1 MIELDSVTKYYGTFP
16 AITDISFRVEQGE
29 VLGFLGPNG
38 AGKSTT
44 MKIITGFVPPTHG
57 SCTVAGHDIVTESL
71 EARRHIGYL
80 PETVPLYSDMSV
92 EDYLAFMGRIRG
104 MTTEQLNRRIDDVIE
119 ICRLQEYFTTYIYK
133 LSKGFRQRVGVAQAI
148 LHEPDVLILDEPT
161 IGIDPIQ
168 VVETRE
174 LIRDLGGERTVIVS
188 THILPEVSTICE
200 RVIII
205 HEGQIVA
212 IDRPENL
219 ATRLRG
225 VERIEVDVLGPTR
238 EVRRGHLHTA
248 QTPDRRRGVRELR
261 DRGRPGR
268 RRQGRPCQYPSWR
281 WLGTA
286 QARVH
291 RHVAGGDL
299 PQTDHHRRSGGTGR
313 RRDKRGRAE
322 LNTIV
327 TSWNNLAAIA
337 WKELRI
343 YFQTPTAYV
352 VGAMF
357 VLHAGIWFVLDVLSP
372 TPEAAVR
379 AFAGPSTTFFI
390 LLAPVLTMRLLA
402 EEQKLGT
409 MELLLTAPVRDWEVV
424 LGKYLASVVLLIAT
438 LAMTLYY
445 VLMIYAFGE
454 PDSGPVMATYLGM
467 VLYGAA
473 ALAIGMLASS
483 LTNNQIVAAVL
494 GIGSLSVLTFIDLLG
509 LRFEGVAVDI
519 VERISIQ
526 AHFADFARGVVDT
539 SNVVYYLSMIAVFL
553 FLSVRAIETR
563 RWR

>member
-1 MIELDSVTKYYGTFP
+1 M
-16 AITDISFRVEQGE
+16 
-29 VLGFLGPNG
+29 N
-38 AGKSTT
+38 
-44 MKIITGFVPPTHG
+44 
-57 SCTVAGHDIVTESL
+57 
-71 EARRHIGYL
+71 
-80 PETVPLYSDMSV
+80 
-92 EDYLAFMGRIRG
+92 
-104 MTTEQLNRRIDDVIE
+104 N
-119 ICRLQEYFTTYIYK
+119 
-133 LSKGFRQRVGVAQAI
+133 
-148 LHEPDVLILDEPT
+148 
-161 IGIDPIQ
+161 
-168 VVETRE
+168 
-174 LIRDLGGERTVIVS
+174 
-188 THILPEVSTICE
+188 
-200 RVIII
+200 
-205 HEGQIVA
+205 
-212 IDRPENL
+212 
-219 ATRLRG
+219 
-225 VERIEVDVLGPTR
+225 
-238 EVRRGHLHTA
+238 
-248 QTPDRRRGVRELR
+248 
-261 DRGRPGR
+261 
-268 RRQGRPCQYPSWR
+268 
-281 WLGTA
+281 
-286 QARVH
+286 
-291 RHVAGGDL
+291 
-299 PQTDHHRRSGGTGR
+299 
-313 RRDKRGRAE
+313 
-322 LNTIV
+322 IV

-372 TPEAAVR
+372 TPEAALR
-379 AFAGPSTTFFI
+379 SFAGPSTTFFI

-467 VLYGAA
+467 ILYGAA
-473 ALAIGMLASS
+473 ALAVGMLATS

-494 GIGSLSVLTFIDLLG
+494 GIGCLSVLTFIDLLG
-509 LRFEGVAVDI
+509 LRLEGVAVDI

>member
-1 MIELDSVTKYYGTFP
+1 M
-16 AITDISFRVEQGE
+16 
-29 VLGFLGPNG
+29 
-38 AGKSTT
+38 
-44 MKIITGFVPPTHG
+44 
-57 SCTVAGHDIVTESL
+57 
-71 EARRHIGYL
+71 
-80 PETVPLYSDMSV
+80 
-92 EDYLAFMGRIRG
+92 
-104 MTTEQLNRRIDDVIE
+104 
-119 ICRLQEYFTTYIYK
+119 
-133 LSKGFRQRVGVAQAI
+133 
-148 LHEPDVLILDEPT
+148 
-161 IGIDPIQ
+161 
-168 VVETRE
+168 
-174 LIRDLGGERTVIVS
+174 
-188 THILPEVSTICE
+188 
-200 RVIII
+200 
-205 HEGQIVA
+205 
-212 IDRPENL
+212 
-219 ATRLRG
+219 
-225 VERIEVDVLGPTR
+225 
-238 EVRRGHLHTA
+238 
-248 QTPDRRRGVRELR
+248 
-261 DRGRPGR
+261 
-268 RRQGRPCQYPSWR
+268 
-281 WLGTA
+281 
-286 QARVH
+286 
-291 RHVAGGDL
+291 
-299 PQTDHHRRSGGTGR
+299 
-313 RRDKRGRAE
+313 
-322 LNTIV
+322 NTIV

-424 LGKYLASVVLLIAT
+424 LGKYLASVVLLIAA

>member
-1 MIELDSVTKYYGTFP
+1 M
-16 AITDISFRVEQGE
+16 
-29 VLGFLGPNG
+29 
-38 AGKSTT
+38 
-44 MKIITGFVPPTHG
+44 
-57 SCTVAGHDIVTESL
+57 
-71 EARRHIGYL
+71 
-80 PETVPLYSDMSV
+80 
-92 EDYLAFMGRIRG
+92 
-104 MTTEQLNRRIDDVIE
+104 
-119 ICRLQEYFTTYIYK
+119 
-133 LSKGFRQRVGVAQAI
+133 
-148 LHEPDVLILDEPT
+148 
-161 IGIDPIQ
+161 
-168 VVETRE
+168 
-174 LIRDLGGERTVIVS
+174 
-188 THILPEVSTICE
+188 
-200 RVIII
+200 
-205 HEGQIVA
+205 
-212 IDRPENL
+212 
-219 ATRLRG
+219 
-225 VERIEVDVLGPTR
+225 
-238 EVRRGHLHTA
+238 
-248 QTPDRRRGVRELR
+248 
-261 DRGRPGR
+261 
-268 RRQGRPCQYPSWR
+268 
-281 WLGTA
+281 
-286 QARVH
+286 
-291 RHVAGGDL
+291 
-299 PQTDHHRRSGGTGR
+299 
-313 RRDKRGRAE
+313 
-322 LNTIV
+322 NTLV

-372 TPEAAVR
+372 TPEAALR
-379 AFAGPSTTFFI
+379 SFAGPSTTFFI

-467 VLYGAA
+467 ILYGAA

-509 LRFEGVAVDI
+509 LRLEGVAVDI
-519 VERISIQ
+519 VQRISIQ
-526 AHFADFARGVVDT
+526 SHFDDFARGVVDT